1 MNTILKTRTGVAVFT
16 VLLTVFNVIFRRL
29 FSMMI
34 FTVGLPP
41 AIHPV
46 ASWLLVLLVPW
57 VPRVAFYS
65 PLIVSE
71 TLAFVLIYNRSS
83 PDSLNAYVGTALN
96 IVMIILVSET
106 FRYALNRIKTTNKKL
121 VIERERA
128 DLATKRKD
136 IFMAKMSH
144 ELRTPLNGIMGI
156 TDLIIDSEEC
166 KQKGSYLDMIR
177 EAAETLKYLIDDLL
191 DLSKIENDLIVF
203 NNNTFGLKNFL
214 DGIVS
219 EFHVSAQKKDIV
231 LESCISD
238 ELDCRVNVDG
248 HRLRQIYSNLLTN
261 AIKYTDNGGV
271 IRFEASSLKSPEGDC
286 LLCVKVSDNGIGIP
300 ECDHKKIFSSFYRS
314 IESYNNQSSGIGLG
328 LYIVDRLVDLFKGT
342 ITVESR
348 EGEGSTFT
356 VAIPVKKVC
365 EQTDSVD
372 PAVFVHQKCNPLNI
386 LVAEDNRIN
395 AVFITSF
402 LEKEGHCITLVD
414 NGNDAVDKACAGFYD
429 LVLMDIQM
437 PLLSGTDAVAKIREY
452 ETQNSRT
459 PLVIAAITAYA
470 SENEQI
476 EIRKAG
482 FDYYLSKPLDSA
494 KLRSILRNI
503 PGKNGNADEQV
514 HDIF

>member
-1 MNTILKTRTGVAVFT
+1 A
-16 VLLTVFNVIFRRL
+16 
-29 FSMMI
+29 
-34 FTVGLPP
+34 
-41 AIHPV
+41 
-46 ASWLLVLLVPW
+46 
-57 VPRVAFYS
+57 
-65 PLIVSE
+65 
-71 TLAFVLIYNRSS
+71 
-83 PDSLNAYVGTALN
+83 
-96 IVMIILVSET
+96 
-106 FRYALNRIKTTNKKL
+106 NKKL
-121 VIERERA
+121 AIERERA
-128 DLATKRKD
+128 DLATKRED

-156 TDLIIDSEEC
+156 TDLIIDSQEC
-166 KQKGSYLDMIR
+166 AHKSSYLDMIR

-191 DLSKIENDLIVF
+191 DLSKIENDLIVL
-203 NNNTFGLKNFL
+203 NNNTFVLKNFL
-214 DGIVS
+214 SGIVA
-219 EFHVSAQKKDIV
+219 EFFVSAQKKDIR
-231 LESCISD
+231 LESNISD
-238 ELDCRVNVDG
+238 ELDCRVSTDG

-261 AIKYTDNGGV
+261 AIKYTNNGGV
-271 IRFEASSLKSPEGDC
+271 IHFDASPLKSPGGDY
-286 LLCVKVSDNGIGIP
+286 LLCVRVSDNGVGIP

-356 VAIPVKKVC
+356 VTIPVAKAC
-365 EQTDSVD
+365 EQVD
-372 PAVFVHQKCNPLNI
+372 NAADIETVHPKCKPLDI

-402 LEKEGHCITLVD
+402 LEKEGHSITLVD
-414 NGNDAVDKACAGFYD
+414 NGNDAVAKACANFYD

-452 ETQNSRT
+452 EAKNMRA

-476 EIRKAG
+476 EIRKSG

-503 PGKNGNADEQV
+503 PQKNGNAD
-514 HDIF
+514 